1 MKVRLTA
8 TIAVAAIAVVA
19 VPASARAAR
28 LAVSNACPV
37 SGTKVG
43 LAGSGFTP
51 GATVRFGEDVSGRAV
66 ADAAGNIHATFTAAH
81 VATLSPRRLRVTAH
95 EAAHPRIAAGA
106 RFRVIRDVLLTNAPL
121 QGAPRG
127 KTTWVFVGFPARSPI
142 YGHYRYR
149 GRTVKNYRFG
159 KPTGPCGTLTVRARR
174 VPVPA
179 SRLHAGRWTI
189 QLDQRR
195 RYRTRGP
202 KRIIPFRVFRRAM

>member
-8 TIAVAAIAVVA
+8 TIGAAVVA
-19 VPASARAAR
+19 VVAAPASAHAAR
-28 LAVSNACPV
+28 IALSNACPV
-37 SGTKVG
+37 SGAKVA

-51 GATVRFGEDVSGRAV
+51 GATVRFGADVSGRTV
-66 ADAAGNIHATFTAAH
+66 ADAAGNIRATFTAAH
-81 VATLSPRRLRVTAH
+81 VATISPRRLRVTARDS
-95 EAAHPRIAAGA
+95 AHPRIAAGA

-127 KTTWVFVGFPARSPI
+127 KTTWIFVGFPARRPI

-159 KPTGPCGTLTVRARR
+159 RPHGACGTLTVRARR

-195 RYRTRGP
+195 HFRTTGP
-202 KRIIPFRVFRRAM
+202 KRIIPFRVFRRAR